1 MGDEPAERKKAQ
13 GDFADASVLLH
24 RFCYIVH
31 FFLLGLDLAV
41 IANLIG
47 FVRIGISLYSRSWFW
62 VFAVWGVSIAAAGL
76 SQPTSFIAVLP
87 IMASMILTLTLFRL
101 TGAAFRIG
109 LIVGSVLWVVHNIW
123 AGSYGGVVLETGMII
138 SVLFGWY
145 RAEKEMREKQSAWH
159 RSLLQAKISGALRD
173 FHK

>member
-1 MGDEPAERKKAQ
+1 MNVETLAQ
-13 GDFADASVLLH
+13 GFGILAAICGLWAMSQPSEKKLKVISLMH

-62 VFAVWGVSIAAAGL
+62 VFAVWGISIAAAGL
-76 SQPTSFIAVLP
+76 SQPTSFVAVLP
-87 IMASMILTLTLFRL
+87 IMSSMILTLSFFRL
-101 TGAAFRIG
+101 TGAVFRIG
-109 LIVGSVLWVVHNIW
+109 LIAGSVLWVVHNIW

-138 SVLFGWY
+138 FVLIGWY
-145 RAEKEMREKQSAWH
+145 RAEKEKREKQSI
-159 RSLLQAKISGALRD
+159 KG
-173 FHK
+173 

>member
-1 MGDEPAERKKAQ
+1 MNTETCAQ
-13 GDFADASVLLH
+13 GFGILAAICGLWAMSQPSEKKLKVISLMH

-31 FFLLGLDLAV
+31 FLLLGLDLAV

-76 SQPTSFIAVLP
+76 SQPTSFISVLP
-87 IMASMILTLTLFRL
+87 IMSSMILTLTLFRL

-109 LIVGSVLWVVHNIW
+109 LIAGSVLWVVHNIW

-145 RAEKEMREKQSAWH
+145 RAEKE
-159 RSLLQAKISGALRD
+159 KIEEQQV
-173 FHK
+173 KV

>member
-1 MGDEPAERKKAQ
+1 MSQPSEKKLKVI
-13 GDFADASVLLH
+13 SLSH

-31 FFLLGLDLAV
+31 FLLLGLDLAV

-47 FVRIGISLYSRSWFW
+47 FVRIAISLYSRSWFW
-62 VFAVWGVSIAAAGL
+62 VFVVWAVSIATAFL

-109 LIVGSVLWVVHNIW
+109 LISGSVLWVIHNI
-123 AGSYGGVVLETGMII
+123 
-138 SVLFGWY
+138 
-145 RAEKEMREKQSAWH
+145 
-159 RSLLQAKISGALRD
+159 
-173 FHK
+173 